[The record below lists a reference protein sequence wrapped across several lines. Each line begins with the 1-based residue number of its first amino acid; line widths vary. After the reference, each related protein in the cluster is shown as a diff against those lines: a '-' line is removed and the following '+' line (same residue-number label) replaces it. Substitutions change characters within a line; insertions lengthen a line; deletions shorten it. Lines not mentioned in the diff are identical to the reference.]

1 MDEAMNLHG
10 GKIQY
15 EIKKGYIHLY
25 VTDDF
30 KNTVEIVSTKEELKF
45 LLKILLRM

>member
-1 MDEAMNLHG
+1 MNLHS
-10 GKIQY
+10 GKIDYQV
-15 EIKKGYIHLY
+15 KNGYVHLY

-30 KNTVEIVSTKEELKF
+30 KNSIEIVSTKEELKF